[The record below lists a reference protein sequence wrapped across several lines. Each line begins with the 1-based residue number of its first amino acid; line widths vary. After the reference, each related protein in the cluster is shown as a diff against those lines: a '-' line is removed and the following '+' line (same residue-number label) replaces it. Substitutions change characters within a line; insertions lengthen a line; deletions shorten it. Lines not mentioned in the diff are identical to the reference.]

1 MENGNPELK
10 YINSAFVGRQTGGSH
25 LKRLNKKSLWA
36 ERNFL
41 KRLIQY
47 FLVTPLLFILKVFTS

>member
-10 YINSAFVGRQTGGSH
+10 YINAAFVGKQTRGSH
-25 LKRLNKKSLWA
+25 LKRLNEKSLWE
-36 ERNFL
+36 ERKFL

-47 FLVTPLLFILKVFTS
+47 FLVTPLLFLLKVFSS